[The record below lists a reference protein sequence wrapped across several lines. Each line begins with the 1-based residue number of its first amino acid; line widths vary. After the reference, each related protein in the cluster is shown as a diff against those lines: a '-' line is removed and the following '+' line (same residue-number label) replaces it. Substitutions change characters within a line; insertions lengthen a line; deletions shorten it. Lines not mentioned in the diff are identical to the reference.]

1 MSVTIASSQ
10 VQQKFGAVF
19 DRVLLNKDVIV
30 ARYGAPQVAII
41 SYARYARLLRAE
53 QELLR
58 QRLQQASNAVA
69 QRAAHVTE
77 AEINALIEEAR
88 DESQPEAVT
97 AKGADKLSTAPPV

>member
-1 MSVTIASSQ
+1 MSVTIATNQ

-19 DRVLLNKDVIV
+19 DQVLLNEDLIV
-30 ARYGAPQVAII
+30 ERYGVPRVAII

-69 QRAAHVTE
+69 QRAAQVTE
-77 AEINALIEEAR
+77 AEIDELIEEAC

-97 AKGADKLSTAPPV
+97 ANGADKLSTAPPV